1 MKSIHK
7 ILIANR
13 GEIAIRI
20 SKTAKRLGIK
30 TVGVFSNADSDSL
43 YLKYVDEAISIG
55 GNEPKESYLRVD
67 LILDAAK
74 KSQADAI
81 HPGYGFLSENADFAQ
96 AVMDAGIIWLGPSP
110 HAIRKM
116 GDKITARD
124 TVIQMGVPVVP
135 GYSGE
140 DGSVAKLKIEA
151 KRIGYPVLLK
161 ATGGGGGKG
170 MRRVDQEEDLE
181 SALESAQREASKA
194 FGNAKVFLE
203 KYILSPRHVEVQIL
217 GDFQG
222 NIIHCFERDCSAQ
235 RRHQKVVEE
244 APAPLIDPTIK
255 QKMYDAAI
263 NAGKSVQYTGAGTVE
278 FVYGNGEFFFLE
290 MNTRLQVEHP
300 VTECIT
306 GLDLVE
312 MQIRIAEG
320 KSIPDLIQGK
330 EFPQPKGHAIEVRIY
345 SEDPENQ
352 FLPSVGRLHR
362 VEFPEEEGI
371 RVEQGIAEGNS
382 ISVFY
387 DPMIAKVI
395 SQGNSRDEAIDR
407 MISYLSKIILFGTRT
422 NINYLQ
428 KIISSDGFRNGGI
441 TTHFLEEK
449 VIAKIDQN
457 QLQRMAEIALRALN
471 TNISKETVFHKE
483 VL

>member
-1 MKSIHK
+1 MKSIKK
-7 ILIANR
+7 ILVANR
-13 GEIAIRI
+13 GEIAIRV
-20 SKTAKRLGIK
+20 SKTAKRLGIQ
-30 TVGVFSNADSDSL
+30 TVGVYSDADAGSL
-43 YLKYVDEAISIG
+43 YLKFMDESFGIG
-55 GNEPKESYLRVD
+55 GNEPKESYLKIAS
-67 LILDAAK
+67 ILEVAK
-74 KSQADAI
+74 KSNSDAI
-81 HPGYGFLSENADFAQ
+81 HPGYGFLSENAEFAQ

-124 TVIQMGVPVVP
+124 TVIEMGVPVVP

-140 DGSVAKLKIEA
+140 DNSIPKLKSEA

-170 MRRVDQEEDLE
+170 MRRVDREEDLE

-194 FGNAKVFLE
+194 FGNSKVFLE
-203 KYILSPRHVEVQIL
+203 KYILNPRHIEVQIL
-217 GDFQG
+217 GDTHG
-222 NIIHCFERDCSAQ
+222 NIIHCLERDCSAQ

-244 APAPLIDPTIK
+244 APAPLIDPSIK
-255 QKMYDAAI
+255 QKMYSAAI
-263 NAGKSVQYTGAGTVE
+263 NAGKSVDYTGAGTVE

-300 VTECIT
+300 VTESIT

-330 EFPQPKGHAIEVRIY
+330 DLSKPIGHSIEVRIY

-352 FLPSVGRLHR
+352 FLPSVGKLHR
-362 VEFPEEEGI
+362 VEFPEDPNI
-371 RVEQGIAEGNS
+371 RVEQGIAQGNS

-395 SQGNSRDEAIDR
+395 SKGKNRDEAIEQ
-407 MISYLSKIILFGTRT
+407 MLSYLSKIILFGTRT

-428 KIISSDGFRNGGI
+428 KIISSEGFRIGGI
-441 TTHFLEEK
+441 STHFLEEK
-449 VIAKIDQN
+449 VIAAIDSDQKIK
-457 QLQRMAEIALRALN
+457 LAEIAQRALE
-471 TNISKETVFHKE
+471 TKISKESVFHRE
-483 VL
+483 NT